1 MNILITIRT
10 MMYNRGS
17 EAVLRGIVKICR
29 FWKPNSYITV
39 STGEEGEILK
49 EVLDADRV
57 IPRYDAEGGISY
69 LLTAAKSAD
78 VILITGAD
86 NYDWPGGNPI
96 MEEIN
101 KKLFC
106 VLKGKIILY
115 DCSLK
120 KSNFIENTKQE
131 MMRFSYVTARETIT
145 YNLLKRELP
154 ENKVKMYPDPAFIM
168 PIEKCGLPMGFEQG
182 KMVGIN
188 ISNLILTGR
197 FGADE
202 EKILVSYQNLIN
214 YILSQTDY
222 KIILIQHIVNNG
234 YDLEALGKLYH
245 LYEKEKRVLLMKTE
259 LLNAMQIKYLIS
271 KLRFLVTARTHAS
284 IAAYSTCVP
293 TLVVSYSIK
302 SVGIAKDL
310 FEDYERYVL
319 PLDQMEDGTEL
330 QKKFEF
336 IIHHEDEIR
345 EHLEKII
352 PSFKMRALKFGE
364 IL

>member
-1 MNILITIRT
+1 MNILITIHS

-29 FWKPNSYITV
+29 FWKPDSYITV

-57 IPRYDAEGGISY
+57 IPRYDAEGGISC
-69 LLTAAKSAD
+69 LLSAAKNAD
-78 VILITGAD
+78 VILVTGAD
-86 NYDWPGGNPI
+86 NYDGPCGNPQ
-96 MEEIN
+96 MEEVN

-106 VLKGKIILY
+106 VTKGKTILY
-115 DCSLK
+115 GCSLRE
-120 KSNFIENTKQE
+120 SNFIENTKQD
-131 MMRFSYVTARETIT
+131 MMKFSYITARETIT
-145 YNLLKRELP
+145 YNLFKRELP
-154 ENKVKMYPDPAFIM
+154 GHKVKMYPDPAFIM
-168 PIEKCGLPMGFEQG
+168 PVEKCSFPMGFEQG
-182 KMVGIN
+182 KMIGIN
-188 ISNLILTGR
+188 VSNLILTGR
-197 FGADE
+197 YGADE
-202 EKILVSYQNLIN
+202 KNILVSYQNLIN
-214 YILSQTDY
+214 YILNQTDY

-234 YDLEALGKLYH
+234 FDSEALGKLYH

-259 LLNAMQIKYLIS
+259 LLNTMQIKYLIS
-271 KLRFLVTARTHAS
+271 KLRILVTARTHAS

-310 FEDYERYVL
+310 FENHERYIL
-319 PLDQMEDGTEL
+319 PLDQIEDGTEL

-336 IIHHEDEIR
+336 IMHHEDEIR
-345 EHLEKII
+345 GHLEKII
-352 PSFKMRALKFGE
+352 PSYKMQALKFGE